1 MKNIEAAF
9 EDGMI
14 PLGAVCSGAPTMPS
28 TCTTK
33 MDLYSRF
40 LAFRFALNVQGSL
53 IPDEL

>member
-1 MKNIEAAF
+1 MKNIEVAF

-14 PLGAVCSGAPTMPS
+14 PLMAVCSGAPSIPV
-28 TCTTK
+28 TTSNK
-33 MDLYSRF
+33 MDLYSKF